1 MIEKFNASTAPKETG
16 SQVLNLVVK
25 IKTSEARIFVDF
37 QYSSNKTKIGM
48 FKASYSNSI
57 IKQSLLT
64 QIRPNPLPVLVGL
77 KTE

>member
-1 MIEKFNASTAPKETG
+1 MIEKFDASTAPKETG

-57 IKQSLLT
+57 VKQSFINT
-64 QIRPNPLPVLVGL
+64 N
-77 KTE
+77 KTKSTPCPCWS